1 MTTNTK
7 ELGLEALIVAH
18 LRDVNGYVEGKS
30 ELYSKDEALVKSWLE
45 AFLVATQPEKV
56 ARSMC
61 FASASE
67 KAKFYS
73 RLCEALAKRGVTDVL
88 RKGFAF
94 NGTMFDLYF
103 PAVRAKSEREGSLRE
118 ELLWRHPSAALFQN
132 RRERRD

>member
-45 AFLVATQPEKV
+45 AFLGATQPEKV

-67 KAKFYS
+67 KAKFS
-73 RLCEALAKRGVTDVL
+73 IH
-88 RKGFAF
+88 
-94 NGTMFDLYF
+94 
-103 PAVRAKSEREGSLRE
+103 GSARR
-118 ELLWRHPSAALFQN
+118 WRSAA
-132 RRERRD
+132 